1 MALDVLVADSRVQ
14 HALRVGKRMIISR
27 TPLRISFVGG
37 GTDIREYYRNNGG
50 GAVVNAAID
59 KYVHIIVN
67 KKFDDQVRVSY
78 SETEIVPSA
87 DDVRH
92 PLVREALKLLDI
104 RKGVEIVSI
113 SDIPSHGTGLGS
125 SSTFTV
131 GLLNALHSWV
141 GEHASA
147 KQLAEEAVRIERDIV
162 KDPGGK
168 QDQYIA
174 AYGGL
179 RFVEF
184 HPDERVSVTPII
196 MKEDHLDK
204 LQSSLLLFY
213 TGRGRPGAPILAGQI
228 DQMPSNWEH
237 YNAMRQ
243 LARTLYRDLEE
254 GRVDRLGECLHQNW
268 EHKRRLHEAVSD
280 VAIDGFYSRAR
291 MAGATGGKVAGA
303 GGGGF
308 LLLCAPPEKRER
320 VRSALAELREEV
332 FHLENSGSRIIYVG
346 E

>member
-1 MALDVLVADSRVQ
+1 MALEVLAADPRVQ

-27 TPLRISFVGG
+27 TPLRISFAGG

-59 KYVHIIVN
+59 KYVHIVVN

-78 SETEIVPSA
+78 SSTEIVPSA
-87 DDVRH
+87 EDVRH

-104 RKGVEIVSI
+104 RKGIEIVSI

-131 GLLNALHSWV
+131 GLLNALHAWV

-179 RFVEF
+179 RFMEF
-184 HPDERVSVTPII
+184 HTDERVSVTPII
-196 MKEDHLDK
+196 MTEDHLDK
-204 LQSSLLLFY
+204 LRKSLLLFY
-213 TGRGRPGAPILAGQI
+213 TGKGRPGTPILAGQI
-228 DQMPSNWEH
+228 DDMPSRLED
-237 YNAMRQ
+237 YEAIRQ
-243 LARTLYRDLEE
+243 LARNLSQDLVN
-254 GRVDRLGECLHQNW
+254 GQVDRLGDCLRASW
-268 EHKRRLHEAVSD
+268 EIKRRLHEGISD
-280 VAIDGFYSRAR
+280 TIIDSLYERAR
-291 MAGATGGKVAGA
+291 AAGATGGKITGA

-308 LLLCAPPEKRER
+308 LLLHVPMHRQDS
-320 VRSALAELREEV
+320 VRKALAELKEQD
-332 FHLENSGSRIIYVG
+332 FHLEIFGSRIVYVG
-346 E
+346 D

>member
-1 MALDVLVADSRVQ
+1 M
-14 HALRVGKRMIISR
+14 
-27 TPLRISFVGG
+27 
-37 GTDIREYYRNNGG
+37 
-50 GAVVNAAID
+50 
-59 KYVHIIVN
+59 
-67 KKFDDQVRVSY
+67 
-78 SETEIVPSA
+78 
-87 DDVRH
+87 
-92 PLVREALKLLDI
+92 
-104 RKGVEIVSI
+104 
-113 SDIPSHGTGLGS
+113 
-125 SSTFTV
+125 
-131 GLLNALHSWV
+131 
-141 GEHASA
+141 
-147 KQLAEEAVRIERDIV
+147 RIERDIV

-196 MKEDHLDK
+196 MKEDHLDE
-204 LQSSLLLFY
+204 LQSNLLLFY

-228 DQMPSNWEH
+228 DEMPSNWEH

-280 VAIDGFYSRAR
+280 AAIDDFYSRAR
-291 MAGATGGKVAGA
+291 KAGATGGKVAGA

-308 LLLCAPPEKRER
+308 LLLCAPPEKLER
-320 VRSALAELREEV
+320 VRSALAELREEA
-332 FHLENSGSRIIYVG
+332 FHLENSGSRVIYVG